1 MCQQYLSLSVIA
13 FSSAYISTAPCK
25 VTHKLIFYTC
35 SVKTETGSNGWSNS
49 SSNQSVWGNTAN
61 SQRWLGAG
69 TFIYLF
75 MYFYFMQSKSEKRAS
90 PKTQDGVCIFVLKT
104 CWDKSDLH
112 LSALKSGGQSSLFP
126 TVKLMQQKSSIF
138 SNQTASEEIGSNAV
152 SHLIIV
158 IINVRT
164 IALEIYNYHDL

>member
-1 MCQQYLSLSVIA
+1 VLGQNGNGLEWLKQQFQHLESLREHCKLPAVTRRR
-13 FSSAYISTAPCK
+13 YIY
-25 VTHKLIFYTC
+25 I
-35 SVKTETGSNGWSNS
+35 
-49 SSNQSVWGNTAN
+49 
-61 SQRWLGAG
+61 
-69 TFIYLF
+69 F

-104 CWDKSDLH
+104 CGDKSDLH